1 MKWVEKEMH
10 GREYAVHITEKV
22 GEAELFLQN
31 AKFLQK
37 ILGKQQSIMEA
48 FKQWESIFEWL
59 AKIEE

>member
-1 MKWVEKEMH
+1 MKWVEKEMY